1 VLACSFHFDV
11 YLDYHPVQEYAVF
24 ERILN
29 QLREKVRTRQYV
41 MTLHA
46 NEEMD
51 EDGLTIFDVESV
63 ILSGIVIERQKDST
77 GGEWKYIV
85 KGESLAGEPVFT
97 VTKLGPTGKL
107 VFITVFRE

>member
-1 VLACSFHFDV
+1 M
-11 YLDYHPVQEYAVF
+11 F

-46 NEEMD
+46 DEEMD

-63 ILSGIVIERQKDST
+63 ILSGKIIERQKDQATNKTRPRHSV
-77 GGEWKYIV
+77 GQRY
-85 KGESLAGEPVFT
+85 FT
-97 VTKLGPTGKL
+97 S
-107 VFITVFRE
+107 